1 MCVYVCVCMGAL
13 TGTSHINMGTM
24 KLLLNEYGIK
34 YAKINNVEAVRMA
47 LRMSHLCSE
56 GVIGQIFKT

>member
-1 MCVYVCVCMGAL
+1 MGAL